1 MNRLSFAVAASL
13 LLAPVSAFAAYST
26 PADLMTAVQDE
37 KIPRA
42 FSLTAH
48 SMSNGTYVSI
58 WAGGTQQGKDV
69 ASMQMN
75 TKATVDMVRG
85 SMKIRAKAELI
96 VTGGMLYVKLLS
108 LDGAYA
114 SPFASVS
121 AAIKQQQ
128 WISLP
133 LDEVMLQEITGNAAL
148 PIGSSDAGAANTM
161 FHMQSNAGANG
172 STVYSLSLTQDY
184 AVTLAQ
190 MIRELLQDNSSSS
203 DDFFPWRQLA
213 EGMRFESTVITN
225 AKDMFL
231 SSSFSLSTSSTNS
244 SLSLKGSESRLS
256 SSLAIKAPANAIS
269 INQAFASFADLTGDL
284 PHSGMM
290 LPKLDNLD
298 AESNYDPSDVESFL
312 SEDDFDTVD
321 EATVQESAECHD
333 TSLTAAQFLML
344 QRSGVCAAKKTS
356 TRVGW

>member
-13 LLAPVSAFAAYST
+13 LLAPLSAAAAYSS
-26 PADLMTAVQDE
+26 PADLMAAVQDE

-48 SMSNGTYVSI
+48 SMSDGTYVSI
-58 WAGGTQQGKDV
+58 WAHGTQQGKDV

-75 TKATVDMVRG
+75 TKATVDIVRG

-96 VTGGMLYVKLLS
+96 VTGGMLYVKLVS

-128 WISLP
+128 WIALP
-133 LDEVMLQEITGNAAL
+133 LDEAMLQEITGNAAL
-148 PIGSSDAGAANTM
+148 PIGSSDAGAANTI
-161 FHMQSNAGANG
+161 FHMQSKAGTNG

-184 AVTLAQ
+184 AITLAQ

-213 EGMRFESTVITN
+213 EGMRFESTVITD
-225 AKDMFL
+225 AKDMFV
-231 SSSFSLSTSSTNS
+231 SSSFSLSTSSTHS
-244 SLSLKGSESRLS
+244 SLSLKGSETRLNT
-256 SSLAIKAPANAIS
+256 SLAIKAPANAVS

-284 PHSGMM
+284 PHSGLM
-290 LPKLDNLD
+290 LPTLDNLNATSGYEPMMMQPTLSD
-298 AESNYDPSDVESFL
+298 GNFNSIDDVTPPEQSISCNNSSLAPAE
-312 SEDDFDTVD
+312 
-321 EATVQESAECHD
+321 
-333 TSLTAAQFLML
+333 FLML
-344 QRSGVCAAKKTS
+344 QRSGVCPVQKKS
-356 TRVGW
+356 IR